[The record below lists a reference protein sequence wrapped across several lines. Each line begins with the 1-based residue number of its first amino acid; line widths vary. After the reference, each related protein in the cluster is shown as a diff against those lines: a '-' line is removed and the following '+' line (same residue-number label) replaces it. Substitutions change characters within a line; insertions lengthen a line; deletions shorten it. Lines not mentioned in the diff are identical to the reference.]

1 MVEEDCLVKPRGCCG
16 RPSMPLLAPP
26 LSCQEAVV
34 SGCRR
39 TKRRRQQRKRA
50 WSRLVAFQRCGW
62 PPGLGPDDGTAVVSC
77 GSKEKHEEELVESHA
92 GVRPMESGR
101 NWDAALPARIK
112 RVLPVQNQKD
122 NAELELNEGMNTS
135 EMEDAMCWDAN
146 GPLGNGTAS
155 RSMDLPT
162 AATKTESRAG
172 DWEPNLNGTTEDR
185 AFSSTKSL
193 SDFPGDWQMVRNDAT
208 EDKDTF
214 STTSN
219 LDAFGSTG
227 DWQVIRNDA
236 TEHKDTFSTKGNLDA
251 FGSTGAWQDN
261 WGDTTAKPAWQ
272 DNWGDATA
280 KPASDTII
288 KLDLLSE
295 RGQNS
300 DARLAVESRRSYFQD
315 AAEAT
320 LHIRCPFSV
329 ARSGCSGSWNP
340 MPIREFLQIVSPMRV
355 AVTGEYSYKGN
366 DIADYKITL
375 GDMDNADKPLLCILD
390 APYQMMAL
398 SEVLAHLSSIAST
411 KRGASVQQLQEEVLK
426 AGKLV
431 RGADLTQAVAK
442 LEKKGYVT
450 CRGKEMY
457 LT

>member
-1 MVEEDCLVKPRGCCG
+1 
-16 RPSMPLLAPP
+16 MPLLAPP

-92 GVRPMESGR
+92 GVRPIGDGIVEGGAEAQCLLSR
-101 NWDAALPARIK
+101 QPLPDLFAT
-112 RVLPVQNQKD
+112 V
-122 NAELELNEGMNTS
+122 EGLMADVVAS
-135 EMEDAMCWDAN
+135 
-146 GPLGNGTAS
+146 LGNAAGVDEIVLEAVAAMKQAVAS
-155 RSMDLPT
+155 LMSPHTR
-162 AATKTESRAG
+162 
-172 DWEPNLNGTTEDR
+172 
-185 AFSSTKSL
+185 
-193 SDFPGDWQMVRNDAT
+193 
-208 EDKDTF
+208 
-214 STTSN
+214 
-219 LDAFGSTG
+219 
-227 DWQVIRNDA
+227 
-236 TEHKDTFSTKGNLDA
+236 
-251 FGSTGAWQDN
+251 
-261 WGDTTAKPAWQ
+261 
-272 DNWGDATA
+272 
-280 KPASDTII
+280 
-288 KLDLLSE
+288 
-295 RGQNS
+295 
-300 DARLAVESRRSYFQD
+300 
-315 AAEAT
+315 
-320 LHIRCPFSV
+320 V